1 MLLNVGLLLV
11 ILVAIAYSAALLRR
25 IQIDVAQHQRDMR
38 QVEQERHHL
47 DGACNT
53 LRGLIAQV
61 EMELARG
68 MEEMA
73 SLRET
78 KEGLDAELIAINEMP
93 KQRLLLFDRGTLAQP
108 RLWEVTM
115 ARDTGMSAAASPEG
129 GMEWGAGR
137 TYLIAGIS
145 DRDVRY
151 RLEPRFPAAQGY
163 RLVTVERF
171 RRA

>member
-11 ILVAIAYSAALLRR
+11 ILVALAYSAALLRR
-25 IQIDVAQHQRDMR
+25 IQIDVAEYQRDMR

-47 DGACNT
+47 EGACGT

-61 EMELARG
+61 DAELLRG

-73 SLRET
+73 ELRET
-78 KEGLDAELIAINEMP
+78 KEGLEAELTAINQMP

-108 RLWEVTM
+108 RLWEVTV
-115 ARDTGMSAAASPEG
+115 ARDGVTPISPEE
-129 GMEWGAGR
+129 GMEWAAGR

-145 DRDVRY
+145 ERDVRY